1 MVADPYDPD
10 PVSEI
15 QAATTNRDSRSAQKT
30 RRPKRDA
37 RDVNDEDSESDVG
50 FEKMEVDQV
59 AGWNRQEA
67 EEDQET
73 EDGQRSTPQPLE
85 EEGDGSTTDEESVP
99 SPTKKE
105 KETSDVQEPSINR
118 PLTKESAAPPP
129 RRELPFA
136 RRVPGKKG
144 TQTQSEEG
152 AESTAGETDDDE
164 L

>member
-15 QAATTNRDSRSAQKT
+15 QAATTNRDSRTAQKT
-30 RRPKRDA
+30 RRSKRDT
-37 RDVNDEDSESDVG
+37 RDVSDDDSESDAG

-59 AGWNRQEA
+59 AAWNRQE
-67 EEDQET
+67 DQET
-73 EDGQRSTPQPLE
+73 DDGQHSTPQPLE
-85 EEGDGSTTDEESVP
+85 EEGDGGTTDEESVP

-105 KETSDVQEPSINR
+105 KVTSDVQGPSINH

-129 RRELPFA
+129 RRELPFV
-136 RRVPGKKG
+136 RRVPGKEG
-144 TQTQSEEG
+144 TQTQPGEG

>member
-1 MVADPYDPD
+1 M
-10 PVSEI
+10 SEI

-30 RRPKRDA
+30 RRSKRGA
-37 RDVNDEDSESDVG
+37 RVVSDDNSESENG

-59 AGWNRQEA
+59 AAWNRQE
-67 EEDQET
+67 EQET
-73 EDGQRSTPQPLE
+73 DDEQRSTPQPLE
-85 EEGDGSTTDEESVP
+85 EEGDGSTTDEESVS

-105 KETSDVQEPSINR
+105 KENSDVQEPSINR

-136 RRVPGKKG
+136 RRVPEKKG
-144 TQTQSEEG
+144 TKPQPEQD

>member
-1 MVADPYDPD
+1 M
-10 PVSEI
+10 SEI
-15 QAATTNRDSRSAQKT
+15 QAATTNRDSRSARRT
-30 RRPKRDA
+30 RRSKRDA
-37 RDVNDEDSESDVG
+37 RDESDDDSESENG

-59 AGWNRQEA
+59 ATWNRQEG
-67 EEDQET
+67 QET
-73 EDGQRSTPQPLE
+73 DDEQRSTPQPLE
-85 EEGDGSTTDEESVP
+85 EEGDGSTTDEESVS

-105 KETSDVQEPSINR
+105 KENSDVQEPSINR

-136 RRVPGKKG
+136 RRVPEKKG
-144 TQTQSEEG
+144 TQTQTEQD